1 MKFIDVAKIHVKAGD
16 GGRGCVS
23 FRREKFVPRG
33 GPDGGN
39 GGDGGDV
46 YLVGDEGKSTL
57 LDVTFKAIYKA
68 KRGEHGRGKDQHGK
82 KGDDVFIKV
91 PVGTVVKD
99 YENGEIIADIT
110 EHGQK
115 VLVAKGGKGGR
126 GNMMFVS
133 PTQRAPRY
141 AEDGEPGEEKI
152 LVLELKLIADVG
164 IVGYPNA
171 GKSTFISVVS
181 AARPKIADYPFTTIT
196 PNLGVVKGEY
206 GESFVIADMP
216 GLIEGAH
223 KGVGLG
229 IQFLRHIE
237 RTRLLLHFV
246 DSSDFE
252 TPMDIRY
259 EKIREELEK
268 YSDELSKKKEIIV
281 ATKVDAANDEFLD
294 NFRKYIEQIGKKN
307 DYYEVSALTKNGVKE
322 LLKRVEKEIISLNE
336 KDK

>member
-39 GGDGGDV
+39 GGDGGDI

-57 LDVTFKAIYKA
+57 LDVTFNPIYKA
-68 KRGEHGRGKDQHGK
+68 SRGEHGRGKDQHGK
-82 KGDDVFIKV
+82 KGEDLYIKV
-91 PVGTVVKD
+91 PVGTIVKD
-99 YENGEIIADIT
+99 FESGEIIADIT
-110 EHGQK
+110 KHGQV

-126 GNMMFVS
+126 GNKMFVS
-133 PTQRAPRY
+133 PTQRAPRI
-141 AEDGEPGEEKI
+141 AEEGEPGEEKI
-152 LVLELKLIADVG
+152 LLLELKLIADVG
-164 IVGYPNA
+164 IIGYPNA

-237 RTRLLLHFV
+237 RTRLLLHFI
-246 DSSDFE
+246 DASDFE
-252 TPMDIRY
+252 TPMEERY
-259 EKIREELEK
+259 EKIREELK
-268 YSDELSKKKEIIV
+268 NYSLDLLKKKEIIV
-281 ATKVDAANDEFLD
+281 STKLDVANNEFLS
-294 NFRKYIEQIGKKN
+294 NFRNYIDKIGKKD
-307 DYYEVSALTKNGVKE
+307 DYFEISSITRDGVKD
-322 LLKRVEKEIISLNE
+322 LLKRVEQEIARLNE
-336 KDK
+336 KNK